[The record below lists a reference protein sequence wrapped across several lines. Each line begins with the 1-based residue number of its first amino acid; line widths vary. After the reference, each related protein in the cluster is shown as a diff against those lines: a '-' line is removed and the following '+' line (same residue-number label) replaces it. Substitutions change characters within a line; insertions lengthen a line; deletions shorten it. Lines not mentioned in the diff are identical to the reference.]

1 MENRLYVNVAKI
13 IKNTNKEK
21 AELKNLLEEINDD
34 RISGIQVNGVFLK
47 GKLFDEI
54 VEALAEKVPE
64 ALKGLEEKE
73 RVIYDLTQVEV

>member
-1 MENRLYVNVAKI
+1 MENRYVNVAKI

-64 ALKGLEEKE
+64 ALKELEEKE

>member
-1 MENRLYVNVAKI
+1 MENRYVNVAKI

-64 ALKGLEEKE
+64 ALKELEEKE
-73 RVIYDLTQVEV
+73 RVIYDLAQVEV

>member
-1 MENRLYVNVAKI
+1 MENRLYVNVATI
-13 IKNTNKEK
+13 IRNTNKEK

-64 ALKGLEEKE
+64 ALKELEEKE
-73 RVIYDLTQVEV
+73 RVIYDLAQVEV